1 VGKIIITR
9 APLNPSSDYNTAGAA
24 WNRQALPRAAEK
36 DRTRCLRRQRV
47 DRFPSIDVR
56 RYRGIACTAMLV

>member
-1 VGKIIITR
+1 VGKIITR

-36 DRTRCLRRQRV
+36 DLTRCLRRQRA
-47 DRFPSIDVR
+47 DRFPSINVR